1 MVCQPKLGRHK
12 RGNSTALR
20 AGRIERPLHLCA
32 APGLIAGEQ
41 LLHARYP
48 ANDGITSS
56 FRIGNS
62 GQVENRPSSPA
73 PPAAILASTLRS
85 CPLQPI
91 PQLRQWNRRYPRPSR
106 PLTRE
111 PVAPQSLDSADRAEK
126 THGNSGIAKVEHGAK
141 SSFRPERPPRTK
153 SPRMMSAPRHKGNP
167 GPSGNPPRLSRPHRR
182 CRSLMNPMASQP
194 QDPRSDNRL
203 RARIRDAKPTTAM
216 HHAQENPRL
225 NTGRLPPGVPPWQRV
240 FAAIPWPPNSMRRTT
255 PAGITVSCMRGTATR
270 LRCPSRATPR
280 RFSLRPRRQGALRH
294 VARRH
299 TGLQRSD
306 HARRSGLDPC
316 HQPQASNPPTPR

>member
-1 MVCQPKLGRHK
+1 MPGIPRTTASPRRSASAPAARSKNRHHA
-12 RGNSTALR
+12 RTPGGHSCVDPSILPLAADTTA
-20 AGRIERPLHLCA
+20 AAMEPPLPATFA
-32 APGLIAGEQ
+32 APHTRTRCPAKSRQRGSGREDPRQQRNRQGRAWREKQFSPGAPPKDQVTEDDVSAEAQ
-41 LLHARYP
+41 GQPWARRQSP
-48 ANDGITSS
+48 SAPS
-56 FRIGNS
+56 
-62 GQVENRPSSPA
+62 PSSPPSFFDEPDGVA
-73 PPAAILASTLRS
+73 TPGPAQR
-85 CPLQPI
+85 QPSSRED
-91 PQLRQWNRRYPRPSR
+91 PRRQ
-106 PLTRE
+106 T
-111 PVAPQSLDSADRAEK
+111 DDRD
-126 THGNSGIAKVEHGAK
+126 
-141 SSFRPERPPRTK
+141 
-153 SPRMMSAPRHKGNP
+153 APRAGK
-167 GPSGNPPRLSRPHRR
+167 
-182 CRSLMNPMASQP
+182 
-194 QDPRSDNRL
+194 
-203 RARIRDAKPTTAM
+203 
-216 HHAQENPRL
+216 PRL